1 MDRAS
6 IGLGEEFQSDRRS
19 RSASLSFAVDWASDR
34 GYAQRIANVNE
45 EKSPTQV
52 TNIGMMF
59 LANRQDFV
67 PLFHSTDVSVGL
79 ARPLCAVATC

>member
-1 MDRAS
+1 MATLPPQGVLNESSSDPVDRAS
-6 IGLGEEFQSDRRS
+6 IGLGEEFQGDRRS

-52 TNIGMMF
+52 TNIGMLQSCF
-59 LANRQDFV
+59 
-67 PLFHSTDVSVGL
+67 
-79 ARPLCAVATC
+79 